1 MNKIIIMDA
10 SKLSKEE
17 KKALFAQLYEEFD
30 GSEEE
35 VETSLKESN
44 IVKKEAGEAATPK
57 KRGPKPGVT
66 RKPVDVKTNRYIAEG
81 LPKVLFAEYSD
92 GMKQAELAEKHKISK
107 YMVAKLLKIERESRS
122 NGNVEIDNA
131 EEVSVNA

>member
-10 SKLSKEE
+10 SKLTKEE

-35 VETSLKESN
+35 QETSLKESN
-44 IVKKEAGEAATPK
+44 THKKEEAAAPK

-81 LPKVLFAEYSD
+81 LPQVLFAEYSD
-92 GMKQAELAEKHKISK
+92 GIKQAELAEKHKISK
-107 YMVAKLLKIERESRS
+107 YMVAKLLKIERESRI
-122 NGNVEIDNA
+122 NGRVENENA
-131 EEVSVNA
+131 EEIPVSA